1 MFKKDN
7 QTIGTRFFWV
17 YKELKSC
24 IFRPDQLSC
33 QIFLKGDIPHP
44 SLLNIPSTLYFICS
58 KQVIDS
64 WGGTI
69 HRRAKVKAHN
79 TARSYAIRSVE
90 RNTSYIVMIIEAR
103 NIIFRIFLWHV
114 LKIAGFIC
122 IPRRTNI
129 LSPFANPVYLV
140 QFIRLQGSRLNFFKV
155 LSPINVWRTFEFRD
169 HRNKKNLLKI
179 YRCTCDIMMKRNYW
193 GWWYMYIVIN
203 NKISP

>member
-1 MFKKDN
+1 M
-7 QTIGTRFFWV
+7 TVEAERYIGEQRSRH
-17 YKELKSC
+17 Y
-24 IFRPDQLSC
+24 
-33 QIFLKGDIPHP
+33 
-44 SLLNIPSTLYFICS
+44 
-58 KQVIDS
+58 
-64 WGGTI
+64 
-69 HRRAKVKAHN
+69 N

-169 HRNKKNLLKI
+169 HRIKKNLMYLW
-179 YRCTCDIMMKRNYW
+179 YYDETQLLGMMVHVHRHKQL
-193 GWWYMYIVIN
+193 
-203 NKISP
+203 SPKKQERVYF

>member
-1 MFKKDN
+1 M
-7 QTIGTRFFWV
+7 
-17 YKELKSC
+17 
-24 IFRPDQLSC
+24 SC

-44 SLLNIPSTLYFICS
+44 TLLNIPSTLYFIYS

-69 HRRAKVKAHN
+69 HRRAKVKALQYGSQLCH
-79 TARSYAIRSVE
+79 TICWKKH
-90 RNTSYIVMIIEAR
+90 IVMIIEAR

-140 QFIRLQGSRLNFFKV
+140 QFIRLQSSRLNFFKV

-169 HRNKKNLLKI
+169 YRNKKNLLKI
-179 YRCTCDIMMKRNYW
+179 YRCTYDIMMKRNDW

-203 NKISP
+203 NYPLKSMIERVYF